1 MDVHSSAVTQVLTG
15 LGKNIPSFCIMTN
28 LREDLDEKKHFE
40 DASIFVGHLVDV
52 LVTQMI
58 VFPIGVGLK
67 IGYPAKD
74 PNEIPQVILAGYGQY
89 NPFSYGYYSTDENGV
104 YKLGP
109 APSAQKLHKNSDA
122 YLVDAGNIGVLA
134 ITNDISMH
142 RTDDNAYF
150 LDDIGAVLAE
160 TDARWT
166 RHVSRKL
173 TE

>member
-28 LREDLDEKKHFE
+28 LAEDMDEKAHFE

-52 LVTQMI
+52 LVEQMV

-67 IGYPAKD
+67 IGYPAKLPQD
-74 PNEIPQVILAGYGQY
+74 IPQVILAGYGHY
-89 NPFSYGYYSTDENGV
+89 NPFSFGYYKTDEQGV
-104 YKLGP
+104 YQLGP
-109 APSAQKLHKNSDA
+109 APSAQKFNKDSDA
-122 YLVDAGNIGVLA
+122 HLVEAGNIGVLA

-142 RTDDNAYF
+142 KHDDNAYF

-160 TDARWT
+160 TNSRWT
-166 RHVSRKL
+166 RLETRL
-173 TE
+173 MT